1 MDFGTELRATKNAS
15 EGPVC
20 RTVISVMRG
29 VFCRREKKMDDNSP
43 RSTFLPQNTHKNASR
58 RRNFCKP

>member
-29 VFCRREKKMDDNSP
+29 VFCRREKKIDENVSQID
-43 RSTFLPQNTHKNASR
+43 FLTSKHTQKRFP
-58 RRNFCKP
+58 